1 VLYHLLYPLHA
12 KLAILNVFQYITFR
26 AAYAALTALLIS
38 FILGPWLIR
47 KLSQY
52 QVGQSIRK
60 EGPSSHLA
68 KAGTPTMGGLLI
80 LAGITVSTLLW
91 ARLDNPFVWMALF
104 TTLAFGAVG
113 FVDDYLK
120 LLRHRNLGLQG
131 RWKIAA
137 QVLIGM
143 ILGLSLLHL
152 SAGQFESRIAIPFF
166 KDVLIDLGWFYVP
179 FVILV
184 VVGASNA
191 VNLTDGLD
199 GLAIGPTLVAA
210 SFYTVVIYLA
220 GNANFSRYLQIVYVD
235 GAGELTVFCA
245 ALLGAGMGFL
255 WYNAY
260 PASVFMGDTGSL
272 ALGGALGAVAI
283 ISKHEILLVLVGGI
297 FVIETV
303 SVMIQVF
310 SFRVSGKR
318 VLKMAPLHHH
328 FELLGWPEPKII
340 VRFWIIA
347 IILALLGMSTLKLR

>member
-1 VLYHLLYPLHA
+1 MLYHLLYPLHA

-152 SAGQFESRIAIPFF
+152 SAGQFETRIAIPFF

-199 GLAIGPTLVAA
+199 GLAIGPTLVVA

>member
-1 VLYHLLYPLHA
+1 MLYHLLYPLHDR
-12 KLAILNVFQYITFR
+12 LAVLNVFQYITFR
-26 AAYAALTALLIS
+26 AAYAALTGLLIS
-38 FILGPWLIR
+38 LVVGPWLIR

-152 SAGQFESRIAIPFF
+152 SAGQFETRIAIPFF

>member
-152 SAGQFESRIAIPFF
+152 SAGQFETRIAIPFF